1 MKFRDL
7 FRFSAQ
13 AAAVL
18 VFSGI
23 AVAADAP
30 LLTNTTS
37 FRIPFAVE
45 SGGVGQVSGYAVL
58 FASTNGGPLE
68 QVQKV
73 SASAGGFQFEAP
85 GDGLYSFAVRV
96 TDDAGN
102 LVGDA
107 ARLQPELQVAVDI
120 TAPRVQFQL
129 AETATGQVNI
139 SWTTNSNDVDP
150 GAVRLEY
157 AEGINGR
164 WRPLQGAST
173 PSGQT
178 TVQSLPGT
186 SLSVRGFMTDLAG
199 NQGTSTGQIVLSPA
213 MSNAVPESSTVLSG
227 DSTGLSDA
235 GQPTGSQVVGT
246 TPFSS
251 PQYNVAS
258 GATTQPYGGQGA
270 FNNASYNAGIP
281 DRYGPNTQPD
291 GQIPGGRQIVN
302 NRVFDIAYQV
312 DDVGPSGVSSVDLF
326 VTENNGGEWFRYDS
340 DIDLQSPFQV
350 DTRGEGTFGFA
361 IRVRNGLG
369 FSEPPPQP
377 GERPSI
383 VILVDQ
389 TPPHADLAQPQVLA
403 DGHGRVHLT
412 WQIADQNLSAAP
424 VRLESA
430 VSAAGPWTPL
440 FDWQMDERS
449 FEMPIQPGMP
459 TTLHFRLLVRDAAG
473 NVTIAQTTQPL
484 LIDQQRPTARL
495 LRVQPASPTR
505 RF

>member
-1 MKFRDL
+1 MKFKNL
-7 FRFSAQ
+7 IRFSAQ

-18 VFSGI
+18 ALSGI
-23 AVAADAP
+23 AAADTP

-45 SGGVGQVSGYAVL
+45 SAGVGPVSGYAVL

-73 SASAGGFQFEAP
+73 KASAGGFQFEAP

-107 ARLQPELQVAVDI
+107 ARLQPELQVSVDI
-120 TAPRVQFQL
+120 TAPRFQFQL
-129 AETATGQVNI
+129 AETASGQVNI
-139 SWTTNSNDVDP
+139 SWKTNSPDVDP
-150 GAVRLEY
+150 GSVRLEY
-157 AEGINGR
+157 AEGTNGR

-178 TVQSLPGT
+178 TIQSLPGT
-186 SLSVRGFMTDLAG
+186 SVSVRGFMTDLAG
-199 NQGTSTGQIVLSPA
+199 NKGTGTGQIVLSADTPA
-213 MSNAVPESSTVLSG
+213 AVPNDSIVLPG
-227 DSTGLSDA
+227 DSTGHHDV

-246 TPFSS
+246 SPFRAS
-251 PQYNVAS
+251 QYNVANS
-258 GATTQPYGGQGA
+258 TATQPYRGQTA
-270 FNNASYNAGIP
+270 FNHASYNAGLP
-281 DRYGPNTQPD
+281 GRSGPNTQPV
-291 GQIPGGRQIVN
+291 GLTPGSTQIIN

-312 DDVGPSGVSSVDLF
+312 EDVGPSGVSSVDLF
-326 VTENNGGEWFRYDS
+326 VTENNGGEWFRYDN

-377 GERPSI
+377 GERPGI

-389 TPPHADLAQPQVLA
+389 TPPHAELAQPKVLA
-403 DGHGRVHLT
+403 DGQGRIHLT
-412 WQIADQNLSAAP
+412 WQIADQNMSAEP

-440 FDWQMDERS
+440 FDWQMDERA

-459 TTLHFRLLVRDAAG
+459 TTMHFRLLVRDEAG
-473 NVTIAQTTQPL
+473 NVTIAQTTQPV

-495 LRVQPASPTR
+495 LRVQPASSTR

>member
-1 MKFRDL
+1 MKFKNL
-7 FRFSAQ
+7 ICFSAR
-13 AAAVL
+13 AAVVL
-18 VFSGI
+18 ALSGI
-23 AVAADAP
+23 AAADTP

-45 SGGVGQVSGYAVL
+45 SVGVGPVSGYAVL

-73 SASAGGFQFEAP
+73 DASAGGFQFEVA
-85 GDGLYSFAVRV
+85 GFGLYSFAVRV
-96 TDDAGN
+96 TDNAGN

-107 ARLQPELQVAVDI
+107 SPLQPELQVSVDI
-120 TAPRVQFQL
+120 TAPRFQFQL
-129 AETATGQVNI
+129 AETANGQVNI
-139 SWTTNSNDVDP
+139 SWKTNSDDVDP
-150 GAVRLEY
+150 GSVRLEY

-164 WRPLQGAST
+164 WRPLQGATTS
-173 PSGQT
+173 SGQT

-186 SLSVRGFMTDLAG
+186 SVSVRGFMTDLAG
-199 NQGTSTGQIVLSPA
+199 NKGTGTGQIVLSADTPA
-213 MSNAVPESSTVLSG
+213 AVDNNPIAVSGSSP
-227 DSTGLSDA
+227 GLNDA
-235 GQPTGSQVVGT
+235 GQPTGLQVVGA
-246 TPFSS
+246 TPFRSQ
-251 PQYNVAS
+251 QYNVTGGTA
-258 GATTQPYGGQGA
+258 TQPYGSPAA
-270 FNNASYNAGIP
+270 FNHASYSAGIP
-281 DRYGPNTQPD
+281 DHPAPNAQAVGPT
-291 GQIPGGRQIVN
+291 PGSTQIVN

-312 DDVGPSGVSSVDLF
+312 EDVGPSGVSEVDLF
-326 VTENNGGEWFRYDS
+326 VTENNGGEWFRYDN
-340 DIDLQSPFQV
+340 DVDLQSPFQV

-377 GERPSI
+377 GERPGI

-389 TPPHADLAQPQVLA
+389 TPPHAELAQPKVLA
-403 DGHGRVHLT
+403 DGQGRIHLT
-412 WQIADQNLSAAP
+412 WQIADQNMSAEP

-459 TTLHFRLLVRDAAG
+459 TTLHFRLLVRDTAG
-473 NVTIAQTTQPL
+473 NVTIAQTTQPV

-495 LRVQPASPTR
+495 LRVQPAAPTR

>member
-1 MKFRDL
+1 
-7 FRFSAQ
+7 
-13 AAAVL
+13 
-18 VFSGI
+18 
-23 AVAADAP
+23 
-30 LLTNTTS
+30 TNTTS

-45 SGGVGQVSGYAVL
+45 SAGVGPVSGYAIL
-58 FASTNGGPLE
+58 FASANGGPLE

-73 SASAGGFQFEAP
+73 AASAGGFQFEAP

-96 TDDAGN
+96 TDNAGIP
-102 LVGDA
+102 VGDTG
-107 ARLQPELQVAVDI
+107 RLQPELQVSVDI
-120 TAPRVQFQL
+120 TAPQFQFQL
-129 AETATGQVNI
+129 AETASGQVNI
-139 SWTTNSNDVDP
+139 SWTTNSQDVDL
-150 GAVRLEY
+150 GSVRLEY

-186 SLSVRGFMTDLAG
+186 SVSVRGFMTDLAG
-199 NQGTSTGQIVLSPA
+199 NQGTGTGQIVLSAATPA
-213 MSNAVPESSTVLSG
+213 AVHNAPVVLPESST
-227 DSTGLSDA
+227 GLNDA

-246 TPFSS
+246 TPFRSQ
-251 PQYNVAS
+251 QYNVAGS
-258 GATTQPYGGQGA
+258 AATQPYGGQMA
-270 FNNASYNAGIP
+270 FNNASYNAEIS
-281 DRYGPNTQPD
+281 DRSRPITQPN
-291 GQIPGGRQIVN
+291 GLISGSRQVVN

-312 DDVGPSGVSSVDLF
+312 EDVGPSGVSSVDLF

-377 GERPSI
+377 GERPGI

-403 DGHGRVHLT
+403 DGQGRVHLT
-412 WQIADQNLSAAP
+412 WQIADQNMSAAP

-440 FDWQMDERS
+440 FDWQIDERS

-473 NVTIAQTTQPL
+473 NVTIAQTTQPV

-495 LRVQPASPTR
+495 LRVQPASPIR
-505 RF
+505 RY